1 MNKLMDGLRKRYK
14 ITILKRV
21 KKKLIPPKDG
31 LDWLLQR
38 IVTSFLLRIP
48 KVVEK
53 LISKELKK
61 IEKTIPLVQKIK

>member
-1 MNKLMDGLRKRYK
+1 MNKLMDGLRKKYK
-14 ITILKRV
+14 IIILKRV

-53 LISKELKK
+53 RISR
-61 IEKTIPLVQKIK
+61 